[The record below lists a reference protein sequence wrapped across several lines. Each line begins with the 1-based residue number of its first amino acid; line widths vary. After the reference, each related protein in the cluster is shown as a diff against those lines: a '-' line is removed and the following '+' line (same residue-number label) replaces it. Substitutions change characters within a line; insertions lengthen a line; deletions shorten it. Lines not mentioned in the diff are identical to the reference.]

1 VSIPVKN
8 ARCELCGMLATSSV
22 KDEHGVTHHYCEHH
36 TPRDAEARGAPNGAH
51 GEHGRAVGGAKGYDK
66 HAGHSVAMFR
76 DRFFV
81 SLALTVPVVLY
92 GGILKTL
99 FGFEAPAFPGSDLVP
114 PVFSTVV
121 FFYGG
126 LVFLRG
132 AVTELRFRL
141 PGMMTL
147 ISLAIS
153 VAFVYSI
160 VAQLLLRGETL
171 FWELT
176 TLITVML
183 FGHWMEMRSVGRA
196 QGALQELAK
205 LLPDEAERI
214 GDGGTERVAVSE
226 LRVGDLVLVRPGA
239 KVPADGEVAEGESS
253 VNEAMITG
261 ESRPVTKAKGSA
273 VIAGTVNGEGSLR
286 VKVTKVGE
294 QTALAGIMRL
304 VADAQASRSRAQ
316 VLADRAAFLLTVVAI
331 ATGAL
336 TFAGWLLI
344 GRGLAFSIERTVA
357 VLVIACPHALGLAI
371 PLVVAISTSLSARN
385 GILVRD
391 REALEAARAID
402 VVLFDKTGTLTKGE
416 HGVTRVTSFGRL
428 PENDLLAIAAS
439 AEAESEHIIGRAIV
453 SEAEKRRL
461 SLRRVARFSA
471 APGKGVRGDVD
482 GNRVEV
488 GNRAYFGDRIATSIP
503 QEVSAAESAGQ
514 TAVFVSLDGELAGAI
529 ALADQPRAESKEAV
543 VQLRELGIRV
553 AMVTGDAKAVADAVA
568 KELGIEEVFAE
579 VLPERKAEKVKE
591 LQRDGSR
598 VAMVGDGVNDA
609 PALAQADIGIAIG
622 AGTDVA
628 IESAGIILVR
638 NDPRDVV
645 KTVTLSRATYGKM
658 VQNLFWAAGYNV
670 VAIPLAA
677 GVLAP
682 QGIIL
687 APAFGAVLMSASTV
701 IVAANAQLLRGLK
714 L

>member
-1 VSIPVKN
+1 MKN
-8 ARCELCGMLATSSV
+8 ARCELCGMLATTSV
-22 KDEHGVTHHYCEHH
+22 KDEHGVTHYYCDHH
-36 TPRDAEARGAPNGAH
+36 APKTVPSKAPRRGERLGH
-51 GEHGRAVGGAKGYDK
+51 RESVGGEKRYDK

-81 SLALTVPVVLY
+81 SVVLTVPVVLY
-92 GGILKTL
+92 SGILGTL
-99 FGFEAPAFPGSDLVP
+99 FGFEAPAFPGSQLVP
-114 PVFSTVV
+114 LIFSTVV

-126 LVFLRG
+126 LVFIRG
-132 AVTELRFRL
+132 AVTELRARL

-160 VAQLLLRGETL
+160 VSQLLGGETL

-205 LLPDEAERI
+205 LLPDEAERVVA
-214 GDGGTERVAVSE
+214 GGTERVAVSE
-226 LRVGDLVLVRPGA
+226 LRVGDVVLVRPGGQ
-239 KVPADGEVAEGESS
+239 VPADGEVVEGESS

-261 ESRPVTKAKGSA
+261 ESRPVTKAKGAA
-273 VIAGTVNGEGSLR
+273 VIAGTVNGDGSLR
-286 VKVTKVGE
+286 VRVTKIGE
-294 QTALAGIMRL
+294 ESALAGIMRL

-316 VLADRAAFLLTVVAI
+316 VLADRAAFLLTLVAVMS
-331 ATGAL
+331 GAL
-336 TFAGWLLI
+336 TFVGWVVA
-344 GRGLAFSIERTVA
+344 GRGVGFGVERAVA

-391 REALEAARAID
+391 RQALEAAREVD

-416 HGVTRVTSFGRL
+416 PGVKSVTSLGRL
-428 PENDLLAIAAS
+428 SQEDLLAVAAS
-439 AEAESEHIIGRAIV
+439 AETESEHPISRAIV
-453 SEAEKRRL
+453 DEARKRGLAVRPV
-461 SLRRVARFSA
+461 SQFSA
-471 APGKGVRGDVD
+471 VPGKGVRGEVD
-482 GNRVEV
+482 GELIEV
-488 GNRAYFGDRIATSIP
+488 GNRAYFGEKLTADLPAAART
-503 QEVSAAESAGQ
+503 AESAGE
-514 TAVFVSLDGELAGAI
+514 TVVFVSRSGEIVGAI
-529 ALADQPRAESKEAV
+529 ALADQVRAESKEAV
-543 VQLRELGIRV
+543 ARLRDLGVRV

-568 KELGIEEVFAE
+568 KELGIAEVFAE
-579 VLPERKAEKVKE
+579 VLPQLKAEMVKR

-609 PALAQADIGIAIG
+609 PALTQADIGIAIG
-622 AGTDVA
+622 GGTDVA

-645 KTVTLSRATYGKM
+645 KTIRLSRATYRKM
-658 VQNLFWAAGYNV
+658 IQNLFWAAGYNV

-677 GVLAP
+677 GVLAG
-682 QGIIL
+682 QGIVL

-701 IVAANAQLLRGLK
+701 IVAANAQLLRGLE

>member
-1 VSIPVKN
+1 
-8 ARCELCGMLATSSV
+8 MLATASV
-22 KDEHGVTHHYCEHH
+22 KDEHGVTHNYCEHH
-36 TPRDAEARGAPNGAH
+36 APRQAPARAARHEAHA
-51 GEHGRAVGGAKGYDK
+51 EHGRAAAGAKRYDK

-81 SLALTVPVVLY
+81 SLALTLPVVLY

-160 VAQLLLRGETL
+160 VSQLFLGGETL

-214 GDGGTERVAVSE
+214 SDSGTERVAVSD
-226 LRVGDLVLVRPGA
+226 LRVGDVVLVRPGA

-261 ESRPVTKAKGSA
+261 ESRPVDKAKGSA

-294 QTALAGIMRL
+294 ETALAGIMRL

-331 ATGAL
+331 VTGVL
-336 TFAGWLLI
+336 TFVGWLLA
-344 GRGLAFSIERTVA
+344 GRGLAFGIERTVA

-391 REALEAARAID
+391 RQALEAARAID

-416 HGVTRVTSFGRL
+416 HGVTRVISFGRL
-428 PENDLLAIAAS
+428 PDNDLLAIAAS

-453 SEAEKRRL
+453 AEAEKRRL
-461 SLRRVARFSA
+461 PLGRVARFSA

-482 GNRVEV
+482 GKRVEV
-488 GNRAYFGDRIATSIP
+488 GNRAYFGDKVPDAVPDEAR
-503 QEVSAAESAGQ
+503 AAESAGQ
-514 TAVFVSLDGELAGAI
+514 TVVFVSVDSELTGAI

-543 VQLRELGIRV
+543 ARLRELGIRV
-553 AMVTGDAKAVADAVA
+553 AMVTGDAKAVADSVA
-568 KELGIEEVFAE
+568 SEIGIEEVFAE
-579 VLPERKAEKVKE
+579 VLPELKAEKVKE

-609 PALAQADIGIAIG
+609 PALTQADIGIAIG

-645 KTVTLSRATYGKM
+645 KTVKLSRATYGKM

-677 GVLAP
+677 GVLAG
-682 QGIIL
+682 QGILL

-701 IVAANAQLLRGLK
+701 IVAANAQLLRGLE

>member
-1 VSIPVKN
+1 MKN
-8 ARCELCGMLATSSV
+8 TRCELCGMLATTSV

-36 TPRDAEARGAPNGAH
+36 APRQAPARAARH
-51 GEHGRAVGGAKGYDK
+51 EEHAEHGGAGRGQRYDK

-81 SLALTVPVVLY
+81 SLVLTVPVVLY
-92 GGILKTL
+92 SGILKTL
-99 FGFEAPAFPGSDLVP
+99 FGFEAPPFPGSQLVP
-114 PVFSTVV
+114 LAFSTVV
-121 FFYGG
+121 FLYGG

-132 AVTELRFRL
+132 AVTELRARL

-147 ISLAIS
+147 ISLAIT
-153 VAFVYSI
+153 VAYGYSI
-160 VAQLLLRGETL
+160 ASQILLGGDTL

-214 GDGGTERVAVSE
+214 TAGGTERVAVSE
-226 LRVGDLVLVRPGA
+226 LRAGDVVLVRPGGQ
-239 KVPADGEVAEGESS
+239 VPADGEVVEGESS

-261 ESRPVTKAKGSA
+261 ESRPVAKAKGSA
-273 VIAGTVNGEGSLR
+273 VTAGTVNGDGSLR

-294 QTALAGIMRL
+294 QSALAGIMRL

-316 VLADRAAFLLTVVAI
+316 VLADRAAFALTLIAI
-331 ATGAL
+331 GAGAL
-336 TFAGWLLI
+336 TLI
-344 GRGLAFSIERTVA
+344 GWVLAGKGVGFGIERTVA

-391 REALEAARAID
+391 RQALEAAREID
-402 VVLFDKTGTLTKGE
+402 VVLFDKTGTLTRGE
-416 HGVTRVTSFGRL
+416 PGVTKVIAFGRVS
-428 PENDLLAIAAS
+428 ESDLLALAAS
-439 AEAESEHIIGRAIV
+439 AEAESEHVISRAIMA
-453 SEAEKRRL
+453 EAKDRGFE
-461 SLRRVARFSA
+461 LRRVSAFSA
-471 APGKGVRGDVD
+471 IPGKGVRGQVD
-482 GNRVEV
+482 GRLVEV
-488 GNRAYFGDRIATSIP
+488 GNRGYFGDKIAGDLRDKT
-503 QEVSAAESAGQ
+503 ATAESGGE
-514 TAVFVSLDGELAGAI
+514 TVVFVSLDGELVGAV
-529 ALADQPRAESKEAV
+529 ALADQVRAESKEAV
-543 VQLRELGIRV
+543 ARLRELGVRV
-553 AMVTGDAKAVADAVA
+553 AMVTGDAKAVADSVA
-568 KELGIEEVFAE
+568 RELAIEEVFAE
-579 VLPERKAEKVKE
+579 VLPQFKAEMVKK

-609 PALAQADIGIAIG
+609 PALTQADIGIAIG

-645 KTVTLSRATYGKM
+645 KTIKLSRATYRKM

-677 GVLAP
+677 GVLAA
-682 QGIIL
+682 QGIVL
-687 APAFGAVLMSASTV
+687 APAFGALLMSASTV
-701 IVAANAQLLRGLK
+701 IVAANAQLLRGLD